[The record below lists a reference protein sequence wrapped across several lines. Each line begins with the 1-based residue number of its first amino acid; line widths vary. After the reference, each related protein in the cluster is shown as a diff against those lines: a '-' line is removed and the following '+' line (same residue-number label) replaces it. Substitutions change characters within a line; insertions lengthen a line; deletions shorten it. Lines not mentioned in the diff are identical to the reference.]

1 MPNPILILVALLA
14 ALLACW
20 GSYRHGRS
28 VEAGEQALQRQQD
41 IVATFNAARADV
53 STQARAS
60 SSALRKADS
69 AERRV
74 REVDRE
80 AAQLPAR
87 AECDWTGDELRIAQS
102 RWCARYAGLDPAA
115 CKLPGSLP
123 IPADAKEPESG
134 VGETN

>member
-41 IVATFNAARADV
+41 IIATASAARADV

-87 AECDWTGDELRIAQS
+87 AECDWTGDELQLAQA
-102 RWCARYAGLDPAA
+102 RWCARYADLDPAA
-115 CKLPGSLP
+115 CKLPDGVP
-123 IPADAKEPESG
+123 ISTDEKEPPIG
-134 VGETN
+134 VGTTN